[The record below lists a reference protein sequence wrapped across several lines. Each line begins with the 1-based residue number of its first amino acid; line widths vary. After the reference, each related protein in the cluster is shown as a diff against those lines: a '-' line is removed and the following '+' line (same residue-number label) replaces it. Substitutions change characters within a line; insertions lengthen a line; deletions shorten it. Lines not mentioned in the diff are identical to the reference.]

1 MSYYAAPVYL
11 ATTFTLCLSYSLMEC
26 IKDKGELDT
35 ATNSILFT
43 WSIISIIVASVILAV
58 TGEMMI
64 GQTRIVHVII
74 ALLLTCVT
82 LIISSCMIYWA
93 MPN

>member
-11 ATTFTLCLSYSLMEC
+11 ATAFTLCLSYCCMEC
-26 IKDKGELDT
+26 IKEKGELDT
-35 ATNSILFT
+35 ATHSILIT
-43 WSIISIIVASVILAV
+43 WCIISTIVSSVILAV

-64 GQTRIVHVII
+64 GQTQIVHVII

-82 LIISSCMIYWA
+82 LIVSSCMIYWA
-93 MPN
+93 S